1 MEEPFQLDDTP
12 VPPEPQLKEL
22 PLTLGN
28 LARIPLLA
36 LLRLYQNTLSKAVPS
51 GTCRF
56 YPTCSHYTYQAIYK
70 YGALKGTLMGI
81 WRVLRCHP
89 FNPGGYDPVP

>member
-1 MEEPFQLDDTP
+1 MEDPFQLDDMP

-36 LLRLYQNTLSKAVPS
+36 LLRLYQNTLSKTVPP

-81 WRVLRCHP
+81 WRVLRCNP
-89 FNPGGYDPVP
+89 FNPGGYDPVL